1 MSKLK
6 NIDKKGKNKYQI
18 HEEIVSQK
26 YSSLLYMSSK
36 TLRKEAKIVKSFECQ
51 KIVRKIKEVKSS
63 DDSDVIEKI
72 KSLEEQLKNTKAFD
86 LELVVQSCISRCGLA
101 KKDTDDDN
109 DDDNDHKKRNINGD
123 NHDAFT
129 TKLMD
134 DIIKHKRI
142 VAVMQNIRVKVSEY
156 NTWLAKEE
164 EWLSGKKQNE
174 KKRSDRSSQSLKRN
188 RHDYETV
195 QGDVFIGSLANET
208 ELPDYG
214 ITDEEEVLG
223 NHDEGDEGYADFE
236 NYNDLQITKKNRMGQ
251 RQRKARAKAIEAANK
266 GKIVGKDQSLNW
278 RPKKQKRDD
287 SQKNK
292 AKVESASGLDKSRDI
307 QVADVA
313 NMGKNWKDE
322 GKAHPSWA
330 AREAQKTKSGL
341 GIVEFKGKKITFD

>member
-6 NIDKKGKNKYQI
+6 NISKKGKNKYQI

-63 DDSDVIEKI
+63 DDDADVIVKL
-72 KSLEEQLKNTKAFD
+72 KNLEEQLKNTTALD

-101 KKDTDDDN
+101 KKDTDDDDDDD
-109 DDDNDHKKRNINGD
+109 DDDNNHDTKNRNGD
-123 NHDAFT
+123 NNDAFT
-129 TKLMD
+129 TKLMN

-188 RHDYETV
+188 RHDYEAV
-195 QGDVFIGSLANET
+195 EGDVFIGSLANET

-214 ITDEEEVLG
+214 NTDEEEVG
-223 NHDEGDEGYADFE
+223 DHNEGDEGYGDFE
-236 NYNDLQITKKNRMGQ
+236 NYNDIQLAKKNRMGQ

-266 GKIVGKDQSLNW
+266 GNILGKDQSLNW

-292 AKVESASGLDKSRDI
+292 VKVESASGLDKSKTI

-330 AREAQKTKSGL
+330 AREAQKS